1 MMEKLTVVMI
11 GEDVNERGVY
21 DATVE
26 EDDLLHR
33 SGGWPMEMQMSYG
46 ADAMAL
52 EYELGS
58 FVVNTGNGH
67 FVTGVYPYFTAD
79 GWMDCENYGKFY
91 FGGLMLKVYGDWY
104 LASWVDPDA
113 NRYKMVTFEEMPSLK
128 GAFISALKMAM
139 EDYVK
144 KTA

>member
-1 MMEKLTVVMI
+1 MEKLTVVMI
-11 GEDVNERGVY
+11 GEDVDERGVY
-21 DATVE
+21 DVTAE

-33 SGGWPMEMQMSYG
+33 SGGWPMEVQMSYG

-52 EYELGS
+52 EYE
-58 FVVNTGNGH
+58 VGH
-67 FVTGVYPYFTAD
+67 FVVDMGGGHFITGLYPYFTAD
-79 GWMDCENYGKFY
+79 DWIDCEDYEKFY
-91 FGGLMLKVYGDWY
+91 FGGLMLKVDGDWY
-104 LASWVDPDA
+104 LTSWVDPDD
-113 NRYKMVTFEEMPSLK
+113 NRYEMVNFTKMSSLK